1 MKMMPAMVMPKK
13 TISSSFFINL
23 ASINPE
29 GIDRVVE
36 AVMKAR
42 AVPIGTPL
50 FIRASTTGM
59 TPIEL
64 VYKGVPINTAAGT
77 VHQALLD
84 K

>member
-1 MKMMPAMVMPKK
+1 MPMIVMPKK

-23 ASINPE
+23 ASIKPE
-29 GIDRVVE
+29 GIDSVVE
-36 AVMKAR
+36 AVIKAR

-50 FIRASTTGM
+50 LIKASTTGI

-64 VYKGVPINTAAGT
+64 VYKGVPIRTAIGT
-77 VHQALLD
+77 THQALLD